1 MQAKELLDVNLKLLK
16 RAEALEH
23 ENAELRHRLGLNRDV
38 NPIVSGNRETVE
50 RIKVEYDDTL
60 HVKSEHYVPDSILS
74 PDESAG

>member
-1 MQAKELLDVNLKLLK
+1 MKLLK

-23 ENAELRHRLGLNRDV
+23 ENAELRRKLGLGSDT
-38 NPIVSGNRETVE
+38 NPTVSGNREAVE

-60 HVKSEHYVPDSILS
+60 LVKSEQIVPESILS